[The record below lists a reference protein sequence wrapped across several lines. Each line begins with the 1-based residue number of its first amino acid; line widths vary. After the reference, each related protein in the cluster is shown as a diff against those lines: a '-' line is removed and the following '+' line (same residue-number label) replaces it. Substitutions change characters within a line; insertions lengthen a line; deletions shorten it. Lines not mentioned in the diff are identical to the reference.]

1 MNKVEAG
8 AILAEQLERY
18 RSKAYAELMTF
29 TGDLEVYE
37 VTGPSGHRYQIEI
50 EVMWDHKPG
59 NDVRVV
65 ASIDDGGWSAF
76 CPLSQSF
83 LVPPHGGTLGE
94 AAEKT
99 L

>member
-1 MNKVEAG
+1 MNRTEAA

-18 RSKAYAELMTF
+18 RAKPYAELLTL

-37 VTGPSGHRYQIEI
+37 VSGPSGHHYQIEI

-59 NDVRVV
+59 GELRVV
-65 ASIDDGGWSAF
+65 ASIDDGGWSAIR
-76 CPLSQSF
+76 PLCQSL
-83 LVPPHGGTLGE
+83 LVPPHSRPPRR